1 MATKTKLVVNLLP
14 NEKKAV
20 REFLTAMSLDYGEA
34 IQSVSLFG
42 SKARGD
48 WAQDSDVDIL
58 LVVAGDDRQ
67 IRREMIHLLS
77 EVELKYDVLL
87 DVRVIS
93 AERWQYYADIKAG
106 LYQNITRDA
115 VPIRM
120 YKKRTNSL
128 SRAG

>member
-1 MATKTKLVVNLLP
+1 MAAKTRFVVNLLP

-20 REFLTAMSLDYGEA
+20 REFLAAMSLAYGET
-34 IQSVSLFG
+34 IQSASLFG

-48 WAQDSDVDIL
+48 WTQDSDLDIV

-93 AERWQYYADIKAG
+93 AARWQYYADIKAG

>member
-1 MATKTKLVVNLLP
+1 MAAKTKFVVKLLP

-20 REFLTAMSLDYGEA
+20 REFLAAMNLAYGGV
-34 IQSVSLFG
+34 IQSASLFG

-48 WAQDSDVDIL
+48 WTQDSDIDIV
-58 LVVAGDDRQ
+58 LVVAGDDHQ

-77 EVELKYDVLL
+77 EIELNYDVLL

-120 YKKRTNSL
+120 YKKRINSL